1 MKIGI
6 DLDGVVVDTY
16 RHTIKFYNS
25 LFRSEIGIEEFPA
38 HTKMVKYLI
47 GTYSFKEEQAKKY
60 WYDNMLQIFSEAKPL
75 EGAAETIN
83 KLSQDHEVYFISARE
98 DLPGVREVTEKWLA
112 DNNIVVDNNLFLTQ
126 GPKGMLA
133 KNMGIDLFIEDAP
146 HHIETILNE
155 NIRVVIM
162 ETKYN
167 MNINYD
173 SCFFIKKW
181 SGIYNVM
188 GEACKNYQ

>member
-25 LFRSEIGIEEFPA
+25 LFKSEIDIEEFPA

-83 KLSQDHEVYFISARE
+83 KLSQEHEVYFISARE

-126 GPKGMLA
+126 GSKGILA
-133 KNMGIDLFIEDAP
+133 KDMGIDLFIEDAP
-146 HHIETILNE
+146 HHIKTLNDE
-155 NIRVVIM
+155 GIPVIIM

-167 MNINYD
+167 TIPELKNHQAVKGWGEVTSYV
-173 SCFFIKKW
+173 SQ
-181 SGIYNVM
+181 NV
-188 GEACKNYQ
+188 

>member
-25 LFRSEIGIEEFPA
+25 LFKSEIGIEEFPA

-47 GTYSFKEEQAKKY
+47 GTYSFEEEQAKKY
-60 WYDNMLQIFSEAKPL
+60 WYDNMLQIFSEARPL
-75 EGAAETIN
+75 EGATETIN

-98 DLPGVREVTEKWLA
+98 DLPGVREVTERWLA
-112 DNNIVVDNNLFLTQ
+112 DNDIVVDNNLFLTQ
-126 GPKGMLA
+126 GSKGIFA

-146 HHIETILNE
+146 HHIKSLVHEGIE
-155 NIRVVIM
+155 VFIM
-162 ETKYN
+162 RTSY
-167 MNINYD
+167 NINT
-173 SCFFIKKW
+173 
-181 SGIYNVM
+181 IYNSSCYVTNWNQILSKV
-188 GEACKNYQ
+188 EELCPNYR